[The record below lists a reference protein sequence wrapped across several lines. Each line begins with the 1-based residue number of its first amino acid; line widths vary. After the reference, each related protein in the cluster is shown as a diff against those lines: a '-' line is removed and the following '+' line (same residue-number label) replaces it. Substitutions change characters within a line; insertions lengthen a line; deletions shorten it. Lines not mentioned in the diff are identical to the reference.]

1 MNGISAIADIL
12 RREGTEYLFVFPYHH
27 LIEPAVEQGIRP
39 ILARTERTVVAMA
52 DGYSRVTDGRKLGV
66 VAVQEGPGSEN
77 SFGGVAQA
85 YADGTPLLVL
95 PGGAH
100 QERIG
105 QDPVFDGV
113 KNYAGITKWSARIT
127 HADRVP
133 QLLRRAF
140 TYLRMGRPG
149 PVLLEI
155 PNDVALADADAALV
169 RAYRPVP
176 RVRAAADPEA
186 VAAAASALLSAKTP
200 LIHAGQGVLY
210 AGATDELREL
220 AELLGAAVMS
230 TLQSKSVFPENHPLS
245 AGSGGLAGQK
255 AAATMLKEA
264 DVILGIGASFTI
276 SSFAAPI
283 PNAGA
288 KTLIQVLNDE
298 RDMNK
303 DYQVAHPILGD
314 AKLALRQLI
323 DEIKRQAGPSGPR
336 PRAGLA
342 DQIAALKAD
351 TLARFRHKL
360 GADETPMNPYRVI
373 WDLLHSVDPAQTVI
387 THDSGNPRDQLSPF
401 WEATAPRGYLG
412 WGKSTHLGYGL
423 GLIMGAKLGA
433 PDKLCI
439 NVLGDAAFGMT
450 GMEVETA
457 ARCRI
462 PILTI
467 LLNNSAMGGYGKYHP
482 MATEQYGF
490 KYLSGDYTAVA
501 KGLGAHSE
509 RVEAPADIKPAIAR
523 AQAAIADGRPAL
535 LEMITREEPDFEKHW

>member
-1 MNGISAIADIL
+1 M
-12 RREGTEYLFVFPYHH
+12 
-27 LIEPAVEQGIRP
+27 
-39 ILARTERTVVAMA
+39 
-52 DGYSRVTDGRKLGV
+52 
-66 VAVQEGPGSEN
+66 
-77 SFGGVAQA
+77 
-85 YADGTPLLVL
+85 L

-100 QERIG
+100 QERLG
-105 QDPVFDGV
+105 QDPVFDSV
-113 KNYAGITKWSARIT
+113 KNYAGVTKWAARFTSAE
-127 HADRVP
+127 RVP
-133 QLLRRAF
+133 QLLRRAY

-155 PNDVALADADAALV
+155 PNDVALAEADAALIA
-169 RAYRPVP
+169 AYQPVP
-176 RVRAAADPEA
+176 RVRAAGDPEA
-186 VAAAASALLSAKTP
+186 VAAAAAALLGASTP

-210 AGATDELREL
+210 AEATEELREL
-220 AELLGAAVMS
+220 AELLGAGVMS

-245 AGSGGLAGQK
+245 AGSGGLAGPK
-255 AAATMLKEA
+255 AAAYLLKEA

-283 PNAGA
+283 PNAGG
-288 KTLIQVLNDE
+288 KTLIQVLGDE

-303 DYQVAHPILGD
+303 DYPVAHPILGD
-314 AKLALRQLI
+314 AKLVLRQLI
-323 DEIKRQAGPSGPR
+323 DEVKRQAGPN
-336 PRAGLA
+336 GLQGRGELA
-342 DQIAALKAD
+342 AEIAKLKAE
-351 TLARFRHKL
+351 TAARWQPKL
-360 GADETPMNPYRVI
+360 TSDEAPLNPYRVI
-373 WDLLHSVDPAQTVI
+373 WDLLNTVDPAQTII

-401 WEATAPRGYLG
+401 WEARAPRGYLG

-482 MATEQYGF
+482 LATEQYGF
-490 KYLSGDYTAVA
+490 KYLSGDYAAVA
-501 KGLGAHSE
+501 KGLGAYSE

-523 AQAAIADGRPAL
+523 AQAAIADGKPAL
-535 LEMITREEPDFEKHW
+535 LEMITREEPEFEKHW

>member
-1 MNGISAIADIL
+1 MNGASAIAKIL
-12 RREGTEYLFVFPYHH
+12 RREGTEYLFVFPFHH
-27 LIEPAVEQGIRP
+27 LIEPAVEEGIRP

-52 DGYSRVTDGRKLGV
+52 DGYSRVTNGRKIGV

-77 SFGGVAQA
+77 AFGGVAQV

-95 PGGAH
+95 PGGTH

-105 QDPVFDGV
+105 QDPAFDSV
-113 KNYAGITKWSARIT
+113 KNYAGITKWAARFN
-127 HADRVP
+127 HVDRVP
-133 QLLRRAF
+133 QLLRRAY
-140 TYLRMGRPG
+140 TALRMGRQG

-155 PNDVALADADAALV
+155 PNDVALAEADAALIA
-169 RAYRPVP
+169 AYRAVP
-176 RVRAAADPEA
+176 RARAAGDPEA
-186 VAAAASALLSAKTP
+186 IAAAVESLLAAKTP

-210 AGATDELREL
+210 AEATAELREL
-220 AELLGAAVMS
+220 AELLGAAVFS
-230 TLQSKSVFPENHPLS
+230 TLQAKSVFPENHPLS

-255 AAATMLKEA
+255 AGAHFLKAA

-283 PNAGA
+283 PDAGN
-288 KTLIQVLNDE
+288 KVLIQVLNDE

-314 AKLALRQLI
+314 AKLVLRQLI
-323 DEIKRQAGPSGPR
+323 DEVKRQAGPQGTTTR
-336 PRAGLA
+336 TALA
-342 DQIAALKAD
+342 EQIAALKAES
-351 TLARFRHKL
+351 LARWLPKL
-360 GADETPMNPYRVI
+360 TADEAPLNPYRVI
-373 WDLLHSVDPAQTVI
+373 WDLLHSVDPAETII

-450 GMEVETA
+450 GMDVETA

-462 PILTI
+462 PTLTI

-482 MATEQYGF
+482 LATEQYGF

-501 KGLGAHSE
+501 KGLGAYAE
-509 RVEAPADIKPAIAR
+509 RVESPAEIKPAVAR
-523 AQAAIADGRPAL
+523 AQRAMADGKPAL
-535 LEMITREEPDFEKHW
+535 LEFITREEPEFEKHW